1 MAIFNSKLLNYQRV
15 YGKSLVFLPKPQ
27 VLSSKPMS
35 LHTAGERHPRRRE
48 LRNLFQPGCSPW
60 SSRAP
65 RPVCEAS
72 PGRVFWGQWDLVGK
86 TPRSNGLVGHGMS
99 WCSWNLSLSV
109 LKKCQQ
115 APTRS
120 PKVCSCLK
128 VKWFF
133 SGWKGVEMNG
143 YQWRFGRRYSS
154 WNVLCVKISKP
165 DVAAGAAPQ
174 HPEQSASAHCLSSRF
189 IGLAAS
195 VHALI
200 QLPVHRGVAFW
211 NSGRRMF
218 G

>member
-35 LHTAGERHPRRRE
+35 LHTAGERHPHRRE

-72 PGRVFWGQWDLVGK
+72 PGRVFWGQTNGNWLGK
-86 TPRSNGLVGHGMS
+86 LQHPMVWRIMVMKLRSWVWPAISGQIQPDGGS
-99 WCSWNLSLSV
+99 WYVMVQLESLSLSV

-120 PKVCSCLK
+120 PKGLFLSQSEVVFFWMEGGWDEWISMALWKTLFLLK
-128 VKWFF
+128 
-133 SGWKGVEMNG
+133 
-143 YQWRFGRRYSS
+143 
-154 WNVLCVKISKP
+154 CVM
-165 DVAAGAAPQ
+165 
-174 HPEQSASAHCLSSRF
+174 C
-189 IGLAAS
+189 
-195 VHALI
+195 
-200 QLPVHRGVAFW
+200 
-211 NSGRRMF
+211 
-218 G
+218 